1 MGGGAEM
8 DIKYINPFILATKT
22 VFKTML
28 NLEVTMD
35 KPRLKTDRTT
45 SGDVTGV
52 MGLVGDKKG
61 TVCISFQRK
70 GALFAYKTLMGD
82 DRSDM
87 DPEVVDA
94 IGELTNII
102 SGQARKELESSG
114 VNLKAAIPTVVVG
127 LAVEL
132 HFMSSSPIISLPFH
146 FPTNNG
152 NEALYVDFSFE

>member
-1 MGGGAEM
+1 M
-8 DIKYINPFILATKT
+8 DVKYINPFVLATRT

-28 NLEVTMD
+28 DLDVTMD
-35 KPRLKTDRTT
+35 KPRLKTEKTT

-70 GALFAYKTLMGD
+70 GALYAYKTLMGD
-82 DRSDM
+82 ERSDM

-114 VNLKAAIPTVVVG
+114 VNLKASIPTVVVG
-127 LAVEL
+127 LAVAL
-132 HFMSSSPIISLPFH
+132 HFMSSAPIISLPFQ
-146 FPTNNG
+146 FPTSNG